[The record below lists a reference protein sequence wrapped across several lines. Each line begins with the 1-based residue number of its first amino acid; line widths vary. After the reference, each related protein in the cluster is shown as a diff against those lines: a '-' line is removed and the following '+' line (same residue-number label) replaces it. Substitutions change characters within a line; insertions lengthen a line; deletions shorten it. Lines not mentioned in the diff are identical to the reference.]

1 MNSGVQSQLNMR
13 QLFDKLYFAQTEENV
28 DKIINTHP
36 DFFKPENWDPLGGN
50 ENNFGVIEN
59 QQSAPIAA
67 LIEKITNSI
76 DAVLMKKCLEAGLDP
91 KSSQAPQSMEEA
103 RTIFFP
109 DHRGWDLATS
119 RNQQAESIQVL
130 ADGPKRNT
138 SLIIYDDGEGQHPED
153 FEDTF
158 LSLLRGNKNEIHF
171 VQGKYNMGGSGAIVF
186 CGKKRYQLIASK
198 CFDNTGEF
206 GFTLIREHPLS
217 KAEEGVKKNTWYEY
231 LKIDGKIP
239 AFQTDQ
245 QDLKLFNKK
254 FTTGTIIKLYSYDLP
269 SGISDISRDLNQSI
283 NEYLFEPVLPVYTI
297 EKKERYPK
305 SSLRRGLYGLKR
317 RLEQEDN
324 KYVDGEPFS
333 EEFDDALF
341 GKMKVTCY
349 VFKTKIDD
357 RSVKETKETIQR
369 EFFKN
374 NMSVLFSV
382 NGQVHGHY
390 TSEFITR
397 SLKLNL
403 LKEHLLI
410 HVDCTNMEYDFR
422 KELFMAS
429 RDRLK
434 DGEETR
440 ALRKFLADKLGAKNG
455 RLAEIQKRRKD
466 SIAVESE
473 DAKDLL
479 KSFAQNFSRNTELLK
494 LLEQTLNLD
503 LPPKGKQKGST
514 NNSTKKK
521 QRKKEQQPFNPQRF
535 PAFFKRR
542 AQGKKDKEVVA
553 IPLGGEKTILFDTD
567 VENNYFD
574 RVEEPGELN
583 IAILDFKTN
592 DTEGGDAPG
601 KVDQIEDVFNARKS
615 SPQEGTIKIHLNP
628 KKEMSVGDEARI
640 KVSLNDPSG
649 SFFEEAFWVKVSEPK
664 APPQPSPKPKEK
676 EVPTLGLPNMI
687 FVYQEEKPE
696 RDGITWEKLGNETGQ
711 EIGFATVM
719 YPMASGEKLESV
731 YINMDSAVLKNFK
744 GKTRNASQEQLEIAD
759 KRYIA
764 SVYSHTLFLY
774 SITKARKYEIV
785 QEENGTD
792 SNNNASSDVELG
804 AYLKDLFDSYYAE
817 FLLNFG
823 FDDIMQLLED

>member
-1 MNSGVQSQLNMR
+1 MR
-13 QLFDKLYFAQTEENV
+13 QFFTKLFFAQTEDEV
-28 DKIINTHP
+28 DKVIKAHP
-36 DFFKPENWDPLGGN
+36 HIFTPENWHPLGGN

-59 QQSAPIAA
+59 QQSTPIAA

-76 DAVLMKKCLEAGLDP
+76 DAVLMKKCFEAGIDP
-91 KSSQAPQSMEEA
+91 KSNQAPRSMDEA
-103 RTIFFP
+103 RRIFFP
-109 DHRGWDLATS
+109 NHRDWDLARY
-119 RNQQAESIQVL
+119 RNQQAESIQIV

-138 SLIIYDDGEGQHPED
+138 SLIIYDDGEGQHPAE
-153 FEDTF
+153 FENTF
-158 LSLLRGNKNEIHF
+158 LSLLHGNKNEIHF
-171 VQGKYNMGGSGAIVF
+171 VQGRYNMGGSGAIVF

-198 CFDNTGEF
+198 RYDNSGEF

-217 KAEEGVKKNTWYEY
+217 QAEKGVKKNTWYEY
-231 LKIDGKIP
+231 LKINGEIP
-239 AFQTDQ
+239 AFQADR
-245 QDLKLFNKK
+245 QDLGLYQRA
-254 FTTGTIIKLYSYDLP
+254 FTTGTIIKLYSYHL
-269 SGISDISRDLNQSI
+269 SGISDISRDLNLSI

-297 EKKERYPK
+297 EKEERYPK

-324 KYVDGEPFS
+324 RYVEESFS

-341 GKMKVTCY
+341 GTMKVTCY
-349 VFKTKIDD
+349 VFRTKIDD
-357 RSVKETKETIQR
+357 KSVKETKDTIQR

-390 TSEFITR
+390 TSRFITQ

-440 ALRKFLADKLGAKNG
+440 ALRKFLADKLGARGG
-455 RLAEIQKRRKD
+455 RLWEIQKRRKD

-479 KSFAQNFSRNTELLK
+479 KSFARNFSRNAELLK

-503 LPPKGKQKGST
+503 LPPKGKQKGNT
-514 NNSTKKK
+514 NNSTKPKRN
-521 QRKKEQQPFNPQRF
+521 RKEEQPFNPQRF
-535 PAFFKRR
+535 PALFKRR
-542 AQGKKDKEVVA
+542 VQGKRDKEVVT
-553 IPLGGEKTILFDTD
+553 IPSGSEKTILFDTD

-574 RVEEPGELN
+574 RIEKPGELK
-583 IAILDFKTN
+583 IAILDFKRN
-592 DTEGGDAPG
+592 DTQGGNAPG
-601 KVDQIEDVFNARKS
+601 KVDRIEDVFNARKS
-615 SPQEGTIKIHLNP
+615 SPQDGTIKIHLNP
-628 KKEMSVGDEARI
+628 KKEVSVGDEVKI
-640 KVSLNDPSG
+640 KVSLEDPTG
-649 SFFEEAFWVKVSEPK
+649 EFEEIFWVKVSEPK
-664 APPQPSPKPKEK
+664 APSEPSPKPEKKEI
-676 EVPTLGLPNMI
+676 PTLGLPDLI
-687 FVYQEEKPE
+687 FAYREERSE
-696 RDGITWEKLGNETGQ
+696 RNGELTWEQVEEATS
-711 EIGFATVM
+711 EEMDHATVM
-719 YPMASGEKLESV
+719 YPMVNGEKLERV
-731 YINMDSAVLKNFK
+731 YINMDSTVLKNFRS
-744 GKTRNASQEQLEIAD
+744 KTRNANQKQLEITD

-764 SVYSHTLFLY
+764 SVYSHVLFLY
-774 SITKARKYEIV
+774 SITKAHKYEIV

-792 SNNNASSDVELG
+792 SDVELG
-804 AYLKDLFDSYYAE
+804 TYLKDLFDSYYAE

-823 FDDIMQLLED
+823 FDEIMQLLED

>member
-1 MNSGVQSQLNMR
+1 MR
-13 QLFDKLYFAQTEENV
+13 QIFNKLYSAQTENDV
-28 DKIINTHP
+28 DKVINIYTH
-36 DFFKPENWDPLGGN
+36 FFKEENWHPLGRT

-59 QQSAPIAA
+59 QQSTPIAA

-76 DAVLMKKCLEAGLDP
+76 DAVLMKKCSEAGINP
-91 KSSQAPQSMEEA
+91 KSNQAPQSMDEA
-103 RTIFFP
+103 RTNFFP
-109 DHRGWDLATS
+109 NHRDWDLAGL

-130 ADGPKRNT
+130 ADGPRGKT
-138 SLIIYDDGEGQHPED
+138 SLIIYDDGEGQHPEE
-153 FEDTF
+153 FENTF

-171 VQGKYNMGGSGAIVF
+171 VQGRYNMGGSGAIVF
-186 CGKKRYQLIASK
+186 CGKKRYQLIGSK
-198 CFDNTGEF
+198 RHDNTGEF

-217 KAEEGVKKNTWYEY
+217 KAEEGTKKNTWYEY
-231 LKIDGKIP
+231 LKINGKIP
-239 AFQTDQ
+239 AFQADRQ
-245 QDLKLFNKK
+245 NLNLYNRP

-297 EKKERYPK
+297 EKEERYPK

-324 KYVDGEPFS
+324 KYVEQTFS
-333 EEFDDALF
+333 EDFDDALF

-357 RSVKETKETIQR
+357 NSVKETKETIR
-369 EFFKN
+369 RGFFKN
-374 NMSVLFSV
+374 RMSVLFSV

-410 HVDCTNMEYDFR
+410 HVDCTNMHYDFR

-440 ALRKFLADKLGAKNG
+440 TLRKFLADKLGAKSG
-455 RLAEIQKRRKD
+455 RLWEIQKRRKD

-479 KSFAQNFSRNTELLK
+479 KSFAQNFSRNEELLK
-494 LLEQTLNLD
+494 LLEQTLSLD
-503 LPPKGKQKGST
+503 LPPKGKQKRNT

-521 QRKKEQQPFNPQRF
+521 QKEQNPFNPQRF
-535 PAFFKRR
+535 PALFKRR
-542 AQGKKDKEVVA
+542 HGKKDKEVVT
-553 IPLGGEKTILFDTD
+553 IPLGGKKTIFFDTD

-574 RVEEPGELN
+574 RIEEPGELK

-592 DTEGGDAPG
+592 ETEGGDAPG
-601 KVDQIEDVFNARKS
+601 KVDRIDDVFNARKS
-615 SPQEGTIKIHLNP
+615 SPQDGTIEIHLNP
-628 KKEMSVGDEARI
+628 KKEVNVGDEAKI
-640 KVSLNDPSG
+640 KVSLEDPTG
-649 SFFEEAFWVKVSEPK
+649 EFEDIFWVKVSEPK
-664 APPQPSPKPKEK
+664 APSQPSPKPEKKEI
-676 EVPTLGLPNMI
+676 PTLGLPDLK
-687 FVYQEEKPE
+687 FVYQEERQE
-696 RDGITWEKLGNETGQ
+696 RNGALTWEQVENATSETMDFG
-711 EIGFATVM
+711 TVM
-719 YPMASGEKLESV
+719 YPMVKEDKLESV
-731 YINMDSAVLKNFK
+731 YINMDSTVLMNFRA
-744 GKTRNASQEQLEIAD
+744 KTRNASQEQLEIANQ
-759 KRYIA
+759 RYIA
-764 SVYSHTLFLY
+764 SVYSHVLFLY
-774 SITKARKYEIV
+774 TITKARKYQV
-785 QEENGTD
+785 VREEDNTNSD
-792 SNNNASSDVELG
+792 YHVDSDVDLG
-804 AYLKDLFDSYYAE
+804 TYLKDLFDSYYAE

-823 FDDIMQLLED
+823 FDEIMQLLED

>member
-1 MNSGVQSQLNMR
+1 MTPSMR
-13 QLFDKLYFAQTEENV
+13 HLFNRLYLAQTENDI
-28 DKIINTHP
+28 DKIINAHP
-36 DFFKPENWDPLGGN
+36 YIFKPENWSPLGGH

-76 DAVLMKKCLEAGLDP
+76 DAVLMKKCLAAGIDP
-91 KSSQAPQSMEEA
+91 KSSQAPRSMEEA
-103 RTIFFP
+103 RTNFFP
-109 DHRGWDLATS
+109 NHRDWDLATL
-119 RNQQAESIQVL
+119 RNQQAESIQTL
-130 ADGPKRNT
+130 ADGPRGKT
-138 SLIIYDDGEGQHPED
+138 SLIIYDDGEGQHPEE
-153 FEDTF
+153 FENTF

-186 CGKKRYQLIASK
+186 CGKKRYQLIGSK
-198 CFDNTGEF
+198 RYDNTGEF

-217 KAEEGVKKNTWYEY
+217 QAEKGVKKNTWYEY
-231 LKIDGKIP
+231 LKINGEIP
-239 AFQTDQ
+239 AFQADR
-245 QDLKLFNKK
+245 QDLGLYQRA
-254 FTTGTIIKLYSYDLP
+254 FTTGTIIKLYSYHL
-269 SGISDISRDLNQSI
+269 SGISDISRDLNLSI

-297 EKKERYPK
+297 EKEERYPK

-324 KYVDGEPFS
+324 KYVEESFS

-349 VFKTKIDD
+349 VFRTKIDD
-357 RSVKETKETIQR
+357 KSVKETKTTIRQ

-382 NGQVHGHY
+382 NGQTHGHY

-440 ALRKFLADKLGAKNG
+440 ALRKFLAEKLGAKDG
-455 RLAEIQKRRKD
+455 RLWEIQKRRKD

-479 KSFAQNFSRNTELLK
+479 KSFAQNFSRNEELLK

-503 LPPKGKQKGST
+503 MPPKGKQKGNA

-521 QRKKEQQPFNPQRF
+521 QSEKEQEPFNPQRF
-535 PAFFKRR
+535 PALFKRR
-542 AQGKKDKEVVA
+542 VQGKRDKEVVT
-553 IPLGGEKTILFDTD
+553 IPFGSEKTIFFDTD

-574 RVEEPGELN
+574 RIEEPGELK
-583 IAILDFKTN
+583 IAILDFKKN
-592 DTEGGDAPG
+592 DTEGGNAPG
-601 KVDQIEDVFNARKS
+601 KVDRIEDVFNARKS
-615 SPQEGTIKIHLNP
+615 SPQDGTIKIHLNP
-628 KKEMSVGDEARI
+628 KEEVSVGDEVKI
-640 KVSLNDPSG
+640 KVSLEDPTG
-649 SFFEEAFWVKVSEPK
+649 EFEEIFWVKVSEPK
-664 APPQPSPKPKEK
+664 APSEPSPKPEKKEI
-676 EVPTLGLPNMI
+676 PTLGLPDLI
-687 FVYQEEKPE
+687 FAYREERSE
-696 RDGITWEKLGNETGQ
+696 RNGELTWEQVEEATS
-711 EIGFATVM
+711 EEMDHATVM
-719 YPMASGEKLESV
+719 YPMVNGEKLERV
-731 YINMDSAVLKNFK
+731 YINMDSTVLKNFRS
-744 GKTRNASQEQLEIAD
+744 KTRNANQEQLEIAD

-764 SVYSHTLFLY
+764 SVYSHVLFLY
-774 SITKARKYEIV
+774 SITKAHKYEIV
-785 QEENGTD
+785 QEENGTG
-792 SNNNASSDVELG
+792 SDVELG
-804 AYLKDLFDSYYAE
+804 TYLKDLFDSYYAE

-823 FDDIMQLLED
+823 FDEIMQLLED

>member
-1 MNSGVQSQLNMR
+1 MNMR
-13 QLFDKLYFAQTEENV
+13 QLFNTLYFAQTENDV
-28 DKIINTHP
+28 DKVVNTRPHIFI
-36 DFFKPENWDPLGGN
+36 DENWHPLGQN
-50 ENNFGVIEN
+50 ENYFAVIEN

-76 DAVLMKKCLEAGLDP
+76 DAVLMKKCLEAGIDP
-91 KSSQAPQSMEEA
+91 KSSQAPNSMEEA
-103 RTIFFP
+103 KTNFLP
-109 DHRGWDLATS
+109 DHGNWDLPGF

-130 ADGPKRNT
+130 ADGPRRNT

-153 FEDTF
+153 FENTF

-198 CFDNTGEF
+198 RFDNTGEF
-206 GFTLIREHPLS
+206 GFMLIREHPLS
-217 KAEEGVKKNTWYEY
+217 EAEEDVKKNTWYEY

-239 AFQTDQ
+239 AFQVDS
-245 QDLKLFNKK
+245 QDLNLYNRP

-297 EKKERYPK
+297 EKEERYPK

-317 RLEQEDN
+317 RLEQDDN
-324 KYVDGEPFS
+324 KYVEEAFS

-374 NMSVLFSV
+374 NMSVLFSI

-440 ALRKFLADKLGAKNG
+440 ALRKFLAGKLGAKNG

-503 LPPKGKQKGST
+503 LPPKGKQTGNA
-514 NNSTKKK
+514 NNATPKK
-521 QRKKEQQPFNPQRF
+521 QRKKERQPFNPQRF

-542 AQGKKDKEVVA
+542 AQGKKDEEVVA
-553 IPLGGEKTILFDTD
+553 VPLGGEKTILFDTD

-574 RVEEPGELN
+574 RIEEPGELN
-583 IAILDFKTN
+583 IALLDFKTN
-592 DTEGGDAPG
+592 DTDGGDAPG
-601 KVDQIEDVFNARKS
+601 KVDRIEDVFNARKS
-615 SPQEGTIKIHLNP
+615 SPQDGTIRIHLNA

-664 APPQPSPKPKEK
+664 APPQPSPKPKKK
-676 EVPTLGLPNMI
+676 ETPNLGLPDLIYAYKN
-687 FVYQEEKPE
+687 EKPE
-696 RDGITWEKLGNETGQ
+696 RNGELTWEQVAEATG
-711 EIGFATVM
+711 EEMDYATVM
-719 YPMASGEKLESV
+719 YPMVNGEKLERI
-731 YINMDSAVLKNFK
+731 YINMDSTVLQNFRA
-744 GKTRNASQEQLEIAD
+744 KTRNPNQEQLE
-759 KRYIA
+759 KSNQRYIA
-764 SVYSHTLFLY
+764 SVYSHVLFLY
-774 SITKARKYEIV
+774 SITKARKYQV
-785 QEENGTD
+785 VREEND
-792 SNNNASSDVELG
+792 PNFNNNGNSDVELG

-817 FLLNFG
+817 FLVSFG
-823 FDDIMQLLED
+823 FDEIVQLLGE